1 MSSSALQHK
10 ASLMQR
16 RLLEEGARYVISRW
30 PRSRC
35 RGNYSRKYYGGSM
48 DCDRGQP
55 HRSNWSGCVITTEGV
70 YLNAGKNGQ
79 IAGSDVVRYGW
90 NVPEFI
96 WGMSDQINKAQN
108 QELLGGRAAS
118 EFGAPLALH
127 AQASI

>member
-96 WGMSDQINKAQN
+96 WGMSDNDVSAC
-108 QELLGGRAAS
+108 LGVR
-118 EFGAPLALH
+118 L
-127 AQASI
+127 